1 MIMLSSYGKR
11 MLLVRLLFEAQ
22 AVLPLSWGA
31 FREFFYVFFYL
42 RSWKRAP
49 RR

>member
-22 AVLPLSWGA
+22 AVPPLSWGA
-31 FREFFYVFFYL
+31 FREFFYVFFICAVGSE
-42 RSWKRAP
+42 RT